1 MGHLAAAE
9 HDGDLNACALLEET
23 QNVALL
29 GLVVANVD
37 LGSELHFLDLDL
49 GLVLTSSLGLHGL
62 LVLELTVVHDL
73 ADRRLRVGSDL
84 DQVETLIVGD
94 ALGIADGEQAELR
107 AIDANQT
114 ARRCSN
120 LVVDAGVIRLS
131 YFPYLH
137 S

>member
-1 MGHLAAAE
+1 M
-9 HDGDLNACALLEET
+9 
-23 QNVALL
+23 ALL

-84 DQVETLIVGD
+84 DQVETLIVSD

-114 ARRCSN
+114 ARRCSD

>member
-1 MGHLAAAE
+1 M
-9 HDGDLNACALLEET
+9 
-23 QNVALL
+23 ALL

-37 LGSELHFLDLDL
+37 LGSELHFLNLDL

-84 DQVETLIVGD
+84 DKVGD
-94 ALGIADGEQAELR
+94 ALGIADGEQTELR

-114 ARRCSN
+114 ARRCSD